1 MNWRNGL
8 NIAGGFTE
16 PMLCLAVDK
25 RARGSGWQYE
35 VKFDGYQA
43 IGVRM
48 KTGVEFWCRNRKD
61 FSRRFR
67 NVGRALEAR
76 PNETVLDGEIV
87 AVNGDREPSFG
98 SPQNFGDGA
107 AAILFYAFDAPVLAG
122 ADLRSKPLAKR
133 REMRRDLIS
142 TLPDTIRFSE
152 TFNASASELILV
164 GKIT

>member
-1 MNWRNGL
+1 MKGRTGL
-8 NIAGGFTE
+8 NIAAGFIE

-98 SPQNFGDGA
+98 SPQNFRRRRRGDDS
-107 AAILFYAFDAPVLAG
+107 F
-122 ADLRSKPLAKR
+122 LRFR
-133 REMRRDLIS
+133 Y
-142 TLPDTIRFSE
+142 
-152 TFNASASELILV
+152 ASARRRGLMQQASGDAL
-164 GKIT
+164 

>member
-1 MNWRNGL
+1 
-8 NIAGGFTE
+8 
-16 PMLCLAVDK
+16 
-25 RARGSGWQYE
+25 
-35 VKFDGYQA
+35 
-43 IGVRM
+43 M
-48 KTGVEFWCRNRKD
+48 KTGVEFWRRNRKD

-87 AVNGDREPSFG
+87 AVNGDRQPSF
-98 SPQNFGDGA
+98 SSLQNFGDGA

-122 ADLRSKPLAKR
+122 ADLRSKPLATR
-133 REMRRDLIS
+133 REMLRDLIS

>member
-1 MNWRNGL
+1 
-8 NIAGGFTE
+8 
-16 PMLCLAVDK
+16 
-25 RARGSGWQYE
+25 
-35 VKFDGYQA
+35 
-43 IGVRM
+43 M
-48 KTGVEFWCRNRKD
+48 KTGVELWCRNRKD
-61 FSRRFR
+61 FSHRFR

-87 AVNGDREPSFG
+87 AVNGDRQPSF
-98 SPQNFGDGA
+98 SSLQNFGDGA

-122 ADLRSKPLAKR
+122 ADLRSKPLATR
-133 REMRRDLIS
+133 REMLRDLIS